1 MFATVRPEDG
11 GGPGA
16 AFSAVGAKP
25 HYVDFD
31 SPLSLHR
38 ASKGWLVGSARS
50 APSFEEMRPGKDAL
64 HVRSP
69 QGRHVAEL
77 ALEKT
82 SPRPAAAPAGQD
94 RRHGRQDTPA

>member
-1 MFATVRPEDG
+1 VFATVRPEADG

-16 AFSAVGAKP
+16 AIGGGAKP

-31 SPLSLHR
+31 SPLSLTALEGLLAGGPVR
-38 ASKGWLVGSARS
+38 TV
-50 APSFEEMRPGKDAL
+50 FEEMLPGQDAL

-77 ALEKT
+77 ALEII
-82 SPRPAAAPAGQD
+82 PRPAAAPAGQD